1 MQEVVVKTYC
11 DYPECADAWKAE
23 STDEASQKTTRTTV
37 LVYTNGKGRKP
48 EPVEVLFCADHLD
61 QLKGLFQWLQRYDLS
76 KEN

>member
-11 DYPECADAWKAE
+11 DYPDCANDHKAH
-23 STDEASQKTTRTTV
+23 STTDQKTTRTTF

-48 EPVEVLFCADHLD
+48 DPVEVLLCDDHLAE
-61 QLKGLFQWLQRYDLS
+61 LKTLFQWLQRYDLS